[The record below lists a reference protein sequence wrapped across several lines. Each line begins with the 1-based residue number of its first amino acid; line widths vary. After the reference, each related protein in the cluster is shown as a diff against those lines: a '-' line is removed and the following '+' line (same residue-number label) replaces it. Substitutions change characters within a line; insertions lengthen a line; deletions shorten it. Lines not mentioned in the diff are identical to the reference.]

1 MRTRVCERK
10 NGKRGW
16 AVFKDNV
23 VVKKTAK
30 RRIRKRIRKKISGTP
45 ERPRV
50 LVTRSNRYLYVQAI
64 DDINGR
70 VLSSACTL
78 EKSFREKHKSF
89 KNTEAAKAL
98 GKIVAGRLMEKKI
111 RTIVFDRGVFPYHGR
126 IKNLADAMREGGLIF

>member
-1 MRTRVCERK
+1 MRAKDCTRK

-23 VVKKTAK
+23 AKKKLAGQ
-30 RRIRKRIRKKISGTP
+30 RVRKRIRKKISGTP

-50 LVTRSNRYLYVQAI
+50 LVTRSNRYLYVQTI

-78 EKSFREKHKSF
+78 EKAFREKHTNL
-89 KNTEAAKAL
+89 KNMDAAKSL
-98 GKIVAGRLMEKKI
+98 GEVVADRLKKKKI
-111 RTIVFDRGVFPYHGR
+111 KTIVFDRGISPYHGR
-126 IKNLADAMREGGLIF
+126 IKNLADAMRKGGLVF